1 MDDTYLAGALYA
13 ALAGVG
19 FGVFQVFNRK
29 ARAGFNLYRA
39 TFTLLFVSAILL
51 AIGSIL
57 TEDLSLLLQAPV
69 SAYVNFGL
77 AGLIHFFLGW
87 TLITVSQN
95 RVGAARTG
103 ALVGATPLFATL
115 VAALAFD
122 EFLSPPVLV
131 GVVTVVAGV
140 YFVSVSGKNEANPVR
155 FSWRDSI
162 YGLGVALCFSISPI
176 FIRGGLDELD
186 SPLLG
191 VTIGMAVSA
200 IAYGIILLLR
210 NERLNLNQVPRD
222 SLYYQVAA
230 GLFVGASTWIRW
242 LALTMAPVAV
252 VLALGRL
259 NVPVVIILSIFL
271 IGQKEERVTGRVWL
285 GATLVVAGS
294 LLLIFAG

>member
-13 ALAGVG
+13 ALAGLG

-29 ARAGFNLYRA
+29 ARAGFNVYRA

-115 VAALAFD
+115 VAALVFD

-176 FIRGGLDELD
+176 FIRGGLDELG

-210 NERLNLNQVPRD
+210 RERLNLNQVPRD

>member
-1 MDDTYLAGALYA
+1 MNDTYLAGALYA

-19 FGVFQVFNRK
+19 FGVFQAFNRK
-29 ARAGFNLYRA
+29 ARTGFSIYWA
-39 TFTLLFVSAILL
+39 TFILVFVSAVLL
-51 AIGSIL
+51 AIGSLL
-57 TEDLSLLLQAPV
+57 TEDLNMLAQAPASV
-69 SAYVNFGL
+69 YVNFGL
-77 AGLIHFFLGW
+77 GGLIHFFLGW
-87 TLITVSQN
+87 TLLTISQN

-122 EFLSPPVLV
+122 EILSLPVLA
-131 GVVTVVAGV
+131 GIFTIVAGV

-162 YGLGVALCFSISPI
+162 FGLGVAVCFSISPI
-176 FIRGGLDELD
+176 FIRGGLDEMD

-191 VTIGMAVSA
+191 VTIGMALSA
-200 IAYGIILLLR
+200 IAYAIILLR
-210 NERLNLNQVPRD
+210 RRERLNLSQVPRE
-222 SLYYQVAA
+222 SLFYQLAA
-230 GLFVGASTWIRW
+230 GLFVGASTWIRY

-252 VLALGRL
+252 VLALGRV

-271 IGQKEERVTGRVWL
+271 VGQKEERVTNRVWL

-294 LLLIFAG
+294 LMLIFVR

>member
-1 MDDTYLAGALYA
+1 
-13 ALAGVG
+13 
-19 FGVFQVFNRK
+19 
-29 ARAGFNLYRA
+29 
-39 TFTLLFVSAILL
+39 VSTILL

-57 TEDLSLLLQAPV
+57 TEDLNQLQQAPA
-69 SAYVNFGL
+69 SAFINFGL

-87 TLITVSQN
+87 TLINISQN

-122 EFLSPPVLV
+122 EFLSLPVLL

-140 YFVSVSGKNEANPVR
+140 YFVSVSGKNDGNPVR

-162 YGLGVALCFSISPI
+162 YGLGVAVCFSVSPI
-176 FIRGGLDELD
+176 FIRGGLDEMN

-191 VTIGMAVSA
+191 VTIGMAMSA
-200 IAYGIILLLR
+200 IAYGVILLLR
-210 NERLNLNQVPRD
+210 REGLKLSDVPRE
-222 SLYYQVAA
+222 SLYYQLGA
-230 GLFVGASTWIRW
+230 GLFVGSSTWLRW
-242 LALTMAPVAV
+242 IALTMAPVAV

-271 IGQKEERVTGRVWL
+271 VGQKEERVTGRVWL

-294 LLLIFAG
+294 LMLIFTR